1 MNMTLLGAYT
11 LSVLLLLLTPGPVV
25 ALITGTAARHG
36 YRRAWLTM
44 LGTNGASLALIGM
57 ATLILAGVISL
68 PPLWLYLLG
77 GLGSLYIGHAA
88 LSGLMADRGKESPQ
102 AMTRVEGGG
111 FVRGFMTGVA
121 NPKDILFFV
130 AFFPQF
136 IAVTPHFGTSI
147 LTLSLVWAF
156 FDLVVLSGYVLLVKR
171 WMPARHGRHIALI
184 SNWFLLA
191 VSLFGILYNAVK
203 VTLMLA

>member
-136 IAVTPHFGTSI
+136 IAVTPRFGTSI
-147 LTLSLVWAF
+147 LTLSLVWIF
-156 FDLVVLSGYVLLVKR
+156 FDLLVLTLYILLVKR
-171 WMPARHGRHIALI
+171 WMPARHSPCIALI
-184 SNWFLLA
+184 SSLFLLA
-191 VSLFGILYNAVK
+191 VSLFGILYNGVK

>member
-25 ALITGTAARHG
+25 ALVTGTAARHG
-36 YRRAWLTM
+36 YRKAGMTL
-44 LGTNGASLALIGM
+44 LGTNGASLILIGL
-57 ATLILAGVISL
+57 ATLILAGVVSL

-77 GLGSLYIGHAA
+77 GVGSLYIGYTAVR
-88 LSGLMADRGKESPQ
+88 GLMACAGREPFPEGSDP
-102 AMTRVEGGG
+102 EGGG
-111 FVRGFMTGVA
+111 FVRGFMIGVA

-136 IAVTPHFGTSI
+136 IAVTPRFGTSI
-147 LTLSLVWAF
+147 LTLSLVWIF
-156 FDLVVLSGYVLLVKR
+156 FDLLVLTLYILLVKR
-171 WMPARHGRHIALI
+171 WMPARHSPCIALI
-184 SNWFLLA
+184 SSLFLLA
-191 VSLFGILYNAVK
+191 VSLFGILYNGVK